1 MTPRDTVEAAN
12 VDLSTNHKWR
22 GRNSLR
28 RKLALILITVSLLS
42 VAILGVLNYL
52 QVRELL
58 TRQVEGQLST
68 QGQARARSIRFGLTG
83 IKDTVTV
90 LARDPDVESAVIAF
104 GASYQELLEAP
115 ELLDQ
120 PQREALEDFY
130 RDDVAT
136 VYEDKGVEPPPL
148 ADLLPMTDAAQYLQY
163 HYIVQNPFPLGD
175 RDELVIAE
183 GDTSSYRPAHEQHH
197 PRMREL
203 ATTLGFGD
211 LLLIDFKTSTV
222 VYTVEKHID
231 LGTNVQSGPNSDSA
245 LATAITEKLA
255 AAPLGAAVL
264 VDFDFY
270 VPSSGAPV
278 MFAAAA
284 VRNEGET
291 VGAVAV
297 TVPIDALN
305 LVMTADQQWADTGFA
320 ETGESYIVGSD
331 FTMRS
336 DSRLW
341 LEDPAEFLEDF
352 AAADYPADTAEF
364 IKAFNSTVLLQPV
377 ETEAVTSVFNGD
389 TFAGRTRNYLNR
401 STLAVAEP
409 VGVEELSWVV
419 VSEIEWAEANR
430 AISSYTRRMLITAA
444 ILLPIVGL
452 LGLLLADRM
461 TRPVEPVVDVA
472 AKIADGDLDLEVPD
486 MGRNEYGDVGRRINT
501 FTADLRAQKQALT
514 DEASQVT
521 RLLRSALPDRVV
533 DQFRGSDQHL
543 EDLADSATMIVV
555 TVTGSLDEP
564 GVDHSWTTELASR
577 LSLELETKADNLGIE
592 RVRSAGADHVFA
604 AGLGSPD
611 VAAGAAAQF
620 VLDAIEVA
628 KAAVVDS
635 GADISWHAGLAS
647 GKVVAGLLSTTQLT
661 YGVFG
666 DPPRV
671 AMALDSIAG
680 PGEVLLDHS
689 TASAL
694 GPEWVLEEID
704 NRIDLRGEPVTAQ
717 LLVGRR
723 AGDMEPMESD

>member
-1 MTPRDTVEAAN
+1 
-12 VDLSTNHKWR
+12 
-22 GRNSLR
+22 
-28 RKLALILITVSLLS
+28 
-42 VAILGVLNYL
+42 
-52 QVRELL
+52 
-58 TRQVEGQLST
+58 
-68 QGQARARSIRFGLTG
+68 
-83 IKDTVTV
+83 
-90 LARDPDVESAVIAF
+90 
-104 GASYQELLEAP
+104 
-115 ELLDQ
+115 
-120 PQREALEDFY
+120 
-130 RDDVAT
+130 
-136 VYEDKGVEPPPL
+136 
-148 ADLLPMTDAAQYLQY
+148 
-163 HYIVQNPFPLGD
+163 
-175 RDELVIAE
+175 
-183 GDTSSYRPAHEQHH
+183 
-197 PRMREL
+197 
-203 ATTLGFGD
+203 
-211 LLLIDFKTSTV
+211 
-222 VYTVEKHID
+222 
-231 LGTNVQSGPNSDSA
+231 
-245 LATAITEKLA
+245 
-255 AAPLGAAVL
+255 
-264 VDFDFY
+264 
-270 VPSSGAPV
+270 
-278 MFAAAA
+278 
-284 VRNEGET
+284 
-291 VGAVAV
+291 
-297 TVPIDALN
+297 
-305 LVMTADQQWADTGFA
+305 
-320 ETGESYIVGSD
+320 
-331 FTMRS
+331 
-336 DSRLW
+336 
-341 LEDPAEFLEDF
+341 
-352 AAADYPADTAEF
+352 
-364 IKAFNSTVLLQPV
+364 
-377 ETEAVTSVFNGD
+377 
-389 TFAGRTRNYLNR
+389 
-401 STLAVAEP
+401 
-409 VGVEELSWVV
+409 
-419 VSEIEWAEANR
+419 
-430 AISSYTRRMLITAA
+430 
-444 ILLPIVGL
+444 
-452 LGLLLADRM
+452 
-461 TRPVEPVVDVA
+461 
-472 AKIADGDLDLEVPD
+472 